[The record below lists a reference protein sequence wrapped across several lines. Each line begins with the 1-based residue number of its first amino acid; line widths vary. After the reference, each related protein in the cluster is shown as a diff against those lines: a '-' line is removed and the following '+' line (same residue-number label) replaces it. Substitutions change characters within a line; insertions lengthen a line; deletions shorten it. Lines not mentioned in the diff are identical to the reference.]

1 MPNTKQVKDYIRT
14 IPDFPHAGIMFR
26 DVTTL
31 FLDPRG
37 FRMAV
42 DQLLHP
48 YAGMRFDKVAGLEAR
63 GFIMGGA
70 IAHQLSTGFVPIRKK
85 GKLPGKTI
93 EQSYKLEYGEATME
107 LHEDSLQPGD
117 KVLLVDDLLAT
128 GGTAEA
134 GIKLIEKL
142 GAEVI
147 GCSFI
152 IDLPDLGGRA
162 KLEAMGQDVHVLCDF
177 EGD

>member
-1 MPNTKQVKDYIRT
+1 MKTTKDYIRT
-14 IPDFPHAGIMFR
+14 IPDFPHEGIMFR

-37 FRMAV
+37 FRMAI

-48 YAGMRFDKVAGLEAR
+48 YAGQRFDKVAGLEAR
-63 GFIMGGA
+63 GFILGGA
-70 IAHQLSTGFVPIRKK
+70 IAHQLSVGFVPIRKK

-93 EQSYKLEYGEATME
+93 QQDYQLEYGEATME
-107 LHEDSLQPGD
+107 LHDDSLVAGE

-147 GCSFI
+147 GCAFV
-152 IDLPDLGGRA
+152 IDLPELGGRK
-162 KLEAMGQDVHVLCDF
+162 KLETLGVEVHALCSF
-177 EGD
+177 EGS

>member
-1 MPNTKQVKDYIRT
+1 MPTVKDFIRT
-14 IPDFPHAGIMFR
+14 IPDFPKPGIQFR

-31 FLDPRG
+31 FNDARG

-48 YAGMRFDKVAGLEAR
+48 YAGAQIDKVAGLEAR
-63 GFIMGGA
+63 GFILGGA
-70 IAHQLSTGFVPIRKK
+70 VAHQLGKGFVPIRKK
-85 GKLPGKTI
+85 GKLPGKTV
-93 EQSYKLEYGEATME
+93 EQAYQLEYGEAVME
-107 LHEDSLQPGD
+107 LHDDALQPGER
-117 KVLLVDDLLAT
+117 VLLVDDLLAT

-134 GIKLIEKL
+134 GIRLIEKL

-147 GCSFI
+147 ACAFV
-152 IDLPDLGGRA
+152 IDLPDLGGR
-162 KLEAMGQDVHVLCDF
+162 KLLEKLGVPVHALCAF